1 MVRGR
6 LCFRGV
12 AVFLAGCSLLALLVF
27 SGCAKKYDDARALFD
42 EFCAIYGELPAGK
55 LYSSEA
61 SEWEKDYLP
70 DNVVYSMY
78 GASDGFGDDG
88 DSSDDGENSGAS
100 AYDYV
105 EECVIYL
112 SSSLDTF
119 YELAVFICRD
129 NTSTQAVARMCHSRI
144 GEVLALRQLIDTEC
158 AENARVVV
166 IGNAVI
172 MSVLPNAKKTETAI
186 KALTR

>member
-27 SGCAKKYDDARALFD
+27 SGCAKKYDDAMGLFD
-42 EFCAIYGELPAGK
+42 EFCSVYGELPAGR

-61 SEWEKDYLP
+61 SEWEKEYLP
-70 DNVVYSMY
+70 DKVVYSMY
-78 GASDGFGDDG
+78 GEVYGGESD
-88 DSSDDGENSGAS
+88 NSGES

-105 EECVIYL
+105 EQSVIYL

-119 YELAVFICRD
+119 SELAVFICRD
-129 NTSTQAVARMCHSRI
+129 NTSTQAVAKMCHSRI
-144 GEVLALRQLIDTEC
+144 DEVLALRQLIDTEC
-158 AENARVVV
+158 AQNARVVV
-166 IGNAVI
+166 VGNAVI
-172 MSVLPNAKKTETAI
+172 MSVLPNTQKAENAI